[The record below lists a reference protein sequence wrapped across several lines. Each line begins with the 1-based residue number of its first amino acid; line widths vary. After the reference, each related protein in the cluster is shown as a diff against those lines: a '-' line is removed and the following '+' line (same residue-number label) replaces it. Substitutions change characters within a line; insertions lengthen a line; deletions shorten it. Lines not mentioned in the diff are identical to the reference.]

1 MIVQVLYFSWV
12 REKVGLSK
20 ETIETEAKT
29 VSDLIMELCIK
40 DECYKLAFSNLD
52 VIRVA
57 LDQELADQNSSM
69 EAVKEVAFFPPVS
82 GG

>member
-1 MIVQVLYFSWV
+1 
-12 REKVGLSK
+12 
-20 ETIETEAKT
+20 
-29 VSDLIMELCIK
+29 MELCIK

-69 EAVKEVAFFPPVS
+69 EAVKEVAFFPPMT

>member
-20 ETIETEAKT
+20 ETIDTEAET

-40 DECYKLAFSNLD
+40 D
-52 VIRVA
+52 
-57 LDQELADQNSSM
+57 
-69 EAVKEVAFFPPVS
+69 
-82 GG
+82 